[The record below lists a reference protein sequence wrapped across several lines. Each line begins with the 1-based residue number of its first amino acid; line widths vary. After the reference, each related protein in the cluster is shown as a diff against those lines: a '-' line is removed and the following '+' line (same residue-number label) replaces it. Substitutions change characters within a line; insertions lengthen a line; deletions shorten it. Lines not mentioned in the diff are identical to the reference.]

1 MTMWINLF
9 LSIPQKIQEFRTPNE
24 KGSDK
29 EYSKQNHMKRRGLRV
44 FSSIIVVSLVKKGIR

>member
-1 MTMWINLF
+1 MWINLF